1 MALPLII
8 DTDPGQD
15 DCIAILLALA
25 SPELDIL
32 GLTTVA
38 GNVAAAQTA
47 QNALRICELAKRR
60 DVPVFGGCERPLIGQ
75 PYYIPEVHG
84 ESGLDGAHL
93 PEPRMKLQPLHAVD
107 WLVDTL
113 MSGGDQAVTIAA
125 VAPLTNIAMALRRE
139 PRIADK
145 IARLVI
151 MGGSLRAGGNM
162 TPAAEF
168 NVFVDP
174 HAAEIVFASGIDIAL
189 FPLDVTWKVR
199 ARHEH
204 IERLRGAKSAA
215 AHTVADLM
223 AFYIGTEA
231 MARTGKDVGA
241 PLHDACTIAWLLDP
255 TLFRGSRVAIKVE
268 TGSALTLGLTLP
280 DWRGLWGRP
289 ANVEAFE
296 EADTP
301 RVFDLLIERLG
312 RL

>member
-15 DCIAILLALA
+15 DCVAILLALA
-25 SPELDIL
+25 SPEFQVL

-38 GNVAAAQTA
+38 GNVAAPLTA
-47 QNALRICELAKRR
+47 RNALRICELARRR
-60 DVPVFGGCERPLIGQ
+60 DVPVFAGCERPLVDQ
-75 PYYIPEVHG
+75 PYHAPEVHG

-93 PEPRMKLQPLHAVD
+93 PEPKIKLQPQHAVD
-107 WLVDTL
+107 WLVETL
-113 MSGGDQAVTIAA
+113 MKRGDRSTTIAA

-139 PRIADK
+139 PRIAGK
-145 IARLVI
+145 IAKLVI

-168 NVFVDP
+168 NIFVDP
-174 HAAEIVFASGIDIAL
+174 HAAAMVFDSGIEIAL

-199 ARHEH
+199 VRQEH
-204 IERLRGAKSAA
+204 VERLRATKSAA

-223 AFYIGTEA
+223 DYYLGTEA
-231 MARTGKDVGA
+231 MALGGRDAGA
-241 PLHDACTIAWLLDP
+241 PLHDACTIAWLLEP
-255 TLFRGSRVAIKVE
+255 KLFRGGRLAIKVE
-268 TGSALTLGLTLP
+268 TASPLTRGMTVP
-280 DWRGLWGRP
+280 DWRGLWGGP

-296 EADTP
+296 EADAP
-301 RVFDLLIERLG
+301 RVLDLLIERLG

>member
-25 SPELDIL
+25 SPELQVL

-38 GNVAAAQTA
+38 GNVAAPLTA
-47 QNALRICELAKRR
+47 RNALRICELAKRS
-60 DVPVFGGCERPLIGQ
+60 DVPVFAGCERPLIN
-75 PYYIPEVHG
+75 PPHHAPEIHG

-93 PEPRMKLQPLHAVD
+93 PEPKMKLQPQHAVD
-107 WLVDTL
+107 WLVATL
-113 MSGGDQAVTIAA
+113 MARGDHATIIAA

-139 PRIADK
+139 PEIANK
-145 IARLVI
+145 IAKLVI

-174 HAAEIVFASGIDIAL
+174 HAAEIVFASGIEIAL

-199 ARHEH
+199 ARQEH
-204 IERLRGAKSAA
+204 VDRLRASKSAA
-215 AHTVADLM
+215 ARTVADLM
-223 AFYIGTEA
+223 DFYLGTEA
-231 MARTGKDVGA
+231 MAEGGRHIGA
-241 PLHDACTIAWLLDP
+241 PLHDACAIAWLLDP
-255 TLFRGSRVAIKVE
+255 TLFRGSRLAIKVE
-268 TGSALTLGLTLP
+268 TGSPLTLGMTVP
-280 DWRGLWGRP
+280 DWRGLWGGP

-296 EADTP
+296 EADAP
-301 RVFDLLIERLG
+301 RIFDLLIERLE